1 VTTPNIELREAEPR
15 DISGLGRICYEAFRS
30 IAEAHGFAPDFPNP
44 ELATQVVGFLV
55 EHPRFYGVV
64 AEVEGRVV
72 GSSFLDE
79 RGTISS
85 VGPITID
92 PAAQNAGAGRA
103 LMEAMLDRSR
113 GRFAGTRLLQVA
125 YHNRSLSLYAKLGFE
140 IREPCV
146 TMQGGVLGEELR
158 GYTVRAATEADLDA
172 CNAVCFRVHG
182 HDRSGELADAI
193 AHGQA
198 TVVEHGGGI
207 TGYST
212 GVAFFGH
219 SVGES
224 NAEAKA
230 LIGASPVFGGPGF
243 LVPSRNGDLYRWC
256 MSRGLR
262 VVHVMTLM
270 TVGLYNEPA
279 GAYLPSVGY

>member
-1 VTTPNIELREAEPR
+1 
-15 DISGLGRICYEAFRS
+15 
-30 IAEAHGFAPDFPNP
+30 
-44 ELATQVVGFLV
+44 
-55 EHPRFYGVV
+55 
-64 AEVEGRVV
+64 
-72 GSSFLDE
+72 
-79 RGTISS
+79 
-85 VGPITID
+85 
-92 PAAQNAGAGRA
+92 
-103 LMEAMLDRSR
+103 MEAMLDRSR

-140 IREPCV
+140 QLP
-146 TMQGGVLGEELR
+146 

-172 CNAVCFRVHG
+172 CNAVCFGVHG

-198 TVVEHGGGI
+198 TVVEHGGRI

-224 NAEAKA
+224 NAEIKA
-230 LIGASPVFGGPGF
+230 LIGAAPLFGGPGF
-243 LVPSRNGDLYRWC
+243 LVPSRNGHLYRWC